1 MNFTPAELE
10 RYSRQIQLPG
20 FGEEG
25 QKRLKDSTAVVT
37 GVGGLGGT
45 VALYL
50 AVAGVGKIILV
61 RGGDLRL
68 DDLNRQILMTNSWV
82 GQPRVYKAK
91 ETLLNINPEIEIEA
105 VNEFVTAENI
115 DALVQQADIAFD
127 CAFDFKE
134 RNFLN
139 TACVRWGVPMVEAA
153 MSGMD
158 AYLTTIIP
166 GETPCLSCI
175 FPEKPDWDRWGFG
188 VLGAVSGSLACLAA
202 LEGIKLLTGL
212 GEPLTGQLLTMEL
225 GTATFAKRRP
235 YHDPNCPVCG
245 NFTQQ
250 RLGNYVKRQQAD
262 RYAKGKRQKAKGK
275 S

>member
-1 MNFTPAELE
+1 MNFTPTELE

-105 VNEFVTAENI
+105 VNDFVTAENI

-166 GETPCLSCI
+166 GETPVYPAFSRKNPIGIGGDL
-175 FPEKPDWDRWGFG
+175 GF
-188 VLGAVSGSLACLAA
+188 
-202 LEGIKLLTGL
+202 
-212 GEPLTGQLLTMEL
+212 
-225 GTATFAKRRP
+225 
-235 YHDPNCPVCG
+235 
-245 NFTQQ
+245 
-250 RLGNYVKRQQAD
+250 
-262 RYAKGKRQKAKGK
+262 
-275 S
+275 